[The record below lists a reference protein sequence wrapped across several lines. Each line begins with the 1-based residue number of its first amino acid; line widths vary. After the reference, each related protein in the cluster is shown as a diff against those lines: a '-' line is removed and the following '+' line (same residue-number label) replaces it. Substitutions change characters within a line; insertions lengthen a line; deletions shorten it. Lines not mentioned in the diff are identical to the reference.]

1 MQQSKLIIK
10 SGYPRSSR
18 SRAQL
23 CMPLGVAPY
32 MVFHISTT
40 VMGSYVCWM
49 IRVNVEEVGYE
60 WHLGYLGAI
69 RL

>member
-1 MQQSKLIIK
+1 
-10 SGYPRSSR
+10 
-18 SRAQL
+18 
-23 CMPLGVAPY
+23 MPLGVAPY

-49 IRVNVEEVGYE
+49 IRVNVEEVAYE